1 MNISY
6 KYWLAFVVLL
16 GISGCKFTQHLTPNK
31 PIVNPPES
39 YINEPVV
46 HLDELPSY
54 GEFFK
59 DSTLTGLISTALK
72 NNFDLQMSLQ
82 HIKFAK
88 ANIKMSSALGLPNV
102 MAGLSIGGKKF
113 GNYTTDGVG
122 NYDTRFS
129 TNINEKQMIP
139 ETVIPDYLVGVSAS
153 WELDVWKKLSNQKQV
168 AFHKLLSS
176 QYGKNFNE
184 TLLVC
189 EVADLYFELLILDN
203 ELHFIDENIQLQQ
216 YSLDIVRLLKQA
228 GEENELGV
236 ALLNAQLL
244 NSQALKIEVKQ
255 QIFSNESRIN
265 FLLGRYPQAITRPSI
280 SWEKVIPPTF
290 STGVPSKLVKNRPD
304 ILQAEQELL
313 ACNADLA
320 SAKAAFYPTFTIS
333 SGLGLQA
340 FKALLLFDVGSFT
353 YNLAGGLVAPVFN
366 RRQLKGN
373 LMASNATQQ
382 MAYLNYQKSIVNGFT
397 EVYNCLNML
406 ENMNQTYTLKVEE
419 VNTLK
424 RSISISAE
432 LFKSG
437 RATYLEVVTAQ
448 KNALQS
454 QIELINIKKKQFN
467 AVINLYKSI
476 GGGWAKF

>member
-1 MNISY
+1 MNIAY
-6 KYWLAFVVLL
+6 KYCLAFALL
-16 GISGCKFTQHLTPNK
+16 LAINGCKFTQYISKHK
-31 PIVNPPES
+31 PIANPPETYTS
-39 YINEPVV
+39 QPSE

-54 GEFFK
+54 QVFFK
-59 DSTLTGLISTALK
+59 DSTLTGLITTALK

-82 HIKFAK
+82 NIKLAK
-88 ANIKMSSALGLPNV
+88 ANIKMSSALGMPNV
-102 MAGLSIGGKKF
+102 MAGASMGFKKF

-129 TNINEKQMIP
+129 SNINDKQMIP
-139 ETVIPDYLVGVSAS
+139 ETVIPDYLVGVSAT
-153 WELDVWKKLSNQKQV
+153 WELDVWKKLSNQKQM
-168 AFHKLLSS
+168 AFHKLLAS

-203 ELHFIDENIQLQQ
+203 EQRFIDENIQLQQ
-216 YSLDIVRLLKQA
+216 YSLDIVTTLKQA
-228 GEENELGV
+228 GEANELGV
-236 ALLNAQLL
+236 ELLNAQLL
-244 NSQALKIEVKQ
+244 NSKALKFEVKQ

-265 FLLGRYPQAITRPSI
+265 FLLGRYPQAIPRPSI
-280 SWEKVIPPTF
+280 SWENVLPPNF
-290 STGVPSKLVKNRPD
+290 ATGVPSTLIKNRPD

-382 MAYLNYQKSIVNGFT
+382 MAYFNYQKSIVNGFT
-397 EVYNCLNML
+397 EVYNCLNTL

-424 RSISISAE
+424 KSIGISAE

-454 QIELINIKKKQFN
+454 QVELINIKKKQFN

-476 GGGWAKF
+476 GGGWTKF